1 MTTASSNADP
11 LKTSTNGS
19 LKSGEKVLSAAHSV
33 FRLQISDGRGVPKPK
48 AWSCQACKRLNDVI
62 A

>member
-1 MTTASSNADP
+1 
-11 LKTSTNGS
+11 